1 MNWNWV
7 ILTVIGTAIGMFLY
21 RAVAW
26 FREYEK
32 NVNNSIALAEQST
45 KLNVELLNRVHL
57 WTIVSMVLTM
67 KLCAANNNRDDYVQ
81 MYHSLYFLGVSKDV
95 LNDPDKLNEF
105 LTDCMQD
112 KIIVSDGE
120 KPFTFSFH
128 KRAE

>member
-1 MNWNWV
+1 MNWNWI

-26 FREYEK
+26 FLEYEK
-32 NVNNSIALAEQST
+32 NANNSIALAEQST